1 MEQTDAGVVEESNVG
16 TNDGKTALQT
26 VLYDLRRSVRD
37 RSSSGPSYSAPVKA
51 QKDRV
56 DRNMNVLP
64 KRGGP
69 RPRTTPTNPH
79 TQLEQNPEREVVEEL
94 ARRVFA
100 LPGVEERPSAIS
112 VPGARALWLRED
124 VPAGPREAFM
134 IGREFAHIHPM
145 PDGSL
150 HAALPPEVAQE
161 AVEKGWA
168 EQHPVARMGY
178 IPQNVVMI
186 YAPRDVREIEV
197 VAGLVEEAYRYA
209 AGTTPDGG

>member
-1 MEQTDAGVVEESNVG
+1 M
-16 TNDGKTALQT
+16 
-26 VLYDLRRSVRD
+26 
-37 RSSSGPSYSAPVKA
+37 SAKA
-51 QKDRV
+51 QRGKADRE
-56 DRNMNVLP
+56 MIGSVLP
-64 KRGGP
+64 KRRGS

-79 TQLEQNPEREVVEEL
+79 TQLEQNPEGQVVDEL

-100 LPGVEERPSAIS
+100 LPAVEERPSAIS
-112 VPGARALWLRED
+112 VPGARALWLSEE
-124 VPAGPREAFM
+124 VPAGPPEAFM

-178 IPQNVVMI
+178 IPHNVVMI
-186 YAPRDVREIEV
+186 YAPRDAEEIEV
-197 VAGLVEEAYRYA
+197 VAGLVVEAYYYA
-209 AGTTPDGG
+209 GGTASGSG

>member
-1 MEQTDAGVVEESNVG
+1 
-16 TNDGKTALQT
+16 
-26 VLYDLRRSVRD
+26 
-37 RSSSGPSYSAPVKA
+37 
-51 QKDRV
+51 
-56 DRNMNVLP
+56 MNERVLP
-64 KRGGP
+64 KRRGP

-79 TQLEQNPEREVVEEL
+79 TQLAQNPKREAVEEL

-100 LPGVEERPSAIS
+100 LPDVEERPSAIS

-124 VPAGPREAFM
+124 VPDGPPEAFM

-145 PDGSL
+145 LDGSL
-150 HAALPPEVAQE
+150 HAALPPEIARE
-161 AVEKGWA
+161 AIDKGWA

-186 YAPRDVREIEV
+186 YAPRDAEEIEV

-209 AGTTPDGG
+209 GGAAPDAE

>member
-1 MEQTDAGVVEESNVG
+1 
-16 TNDGKTALQT
+16 
-26 VLYDLRRSVRD
+26 
-37 RSSSGPSYSAPVKA
+37 
-51 QKDRV
+51 
-56 DRNMNVLP
+56 MNGNALP
-64 KRGGP
+64 KRSGS

-94 ARRVFA
+94 ARRIFA
-100 LPGVEERPSAIS
+100 LPNVEERPSAIS
-112 VPGARALWLRED
+112 VPGARALWLREG
-124 VPAGPREAFM
+124 VPAGPQEAFM

-150 HAALPPEVAQE
+150 HAALPQEVAQE

-178 IPQNVVMI
+178 IPRNVVMI
-186 YAPRDVREIEV
+186 YAPRDMEEIEV

-209 AGTTPDGG
+209 GGTPPDIG

>member
-1 MEQTDAGVVEESNVG
+1 M
-16 TNDGKTALQT
+16 TNRHP
-26 VLYDLRRSVRD
+26 RRR
-37 RSSSGPSYSAPVKA
+37 RKRRRCR
-51 QKDRV
+51 QE
-56 DRNMNVLP
+56 MNERVLP
-64 KRGGP
+64 MRRGS

-100 LPGVEERPSAIS
+100 LPDVEERPSAIS
-112 VPGARALWLRED
+112 VPGARALWLREG
-124 VPAGPREAFM
+124 VPAGPPEAFV
-134 IGREFAHIHPM
+134 IEREFAHIHPM

-186 YAPRDVREIEV
+186 YAPRNAEEIEV
-197 VAGLVEEAYRYA
+197 VAGLVVEAYRYA
-209 AGTTPDGG
+209 GGTAPGSG